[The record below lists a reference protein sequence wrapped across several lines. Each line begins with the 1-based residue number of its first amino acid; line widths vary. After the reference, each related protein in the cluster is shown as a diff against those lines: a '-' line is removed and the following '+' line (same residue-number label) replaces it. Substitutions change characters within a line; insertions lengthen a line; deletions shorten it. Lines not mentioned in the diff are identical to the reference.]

1 LGGVITLDGATLDR
15 TLIATAAANL
25 STDTPIL
32 LITSRPSFWNQLVAT
47 AGDLLDARPNRS

>member
-1 LGGVITLDGATLDR
+1 MLDGATLDR